1 MTRFRLTAL
10 FLSLFFLHT
19 LGQSNDE
26 SRNKMAFYSDSFQ
39 SYMGNNI
46 DSSLYFIRMI
56 AANPRY
62 SANLKDCLHNRFAV
76 LFGKIYEGST
86 IGITAYKI
94 LEVMVADSNE
104 KLVNSAKPL
113 YYWAKIQRSENDN
126 NELVKLTNA
135 FIKSELSKDIYNNRA
150 GRYALLIY
158 QVIFQ
163 KKELNELAERLLST
177 TIKKIKFNL
186 SNPDSLPEP
195 LLRKKIWF
203 KYLYASANSIKAD
216 NYMKLHQEK
225 REGEYYKI
233 ASEYSPDISD
243 KQYIEEYSFDKYL
256 FTMYFRPQKLEHY
269 IYTDDYFWDD
279 YLSFLT
285 KHSKNNKEVLAT
297 LLSMAIADPKYKEK
311 LKSFYE
317 LNYPE
322 QESFSSFWTKSINK
336 NLKPVIDFSL
346 KQMDGQVFAT
356 KDISGKWALIDF
368 WGTWCGPCRAEHPD
382 LQKLY
387 QAFMSK
393 DTVNFIFLTIA
404 CYDDE
409 SKVKSYVKEN
419 NYNFPVAMADTKIV
433 KLYSVT
439 SFPSKVLI
447 TPQGKYLIV
456 PFGIDWVNF
465 IKQYTN
471 L

>member
-1 MTRFRLTAL
+1 M
-10 FLSLFFLHT
+10 
-19 LGQSNDE
+19 
-26 SRNKMAFYSDSFQ
+26 Y
-39 SYMGNNI
+39 NNI
-46 DSSLYFIRMI
+46 DSSLYFIRLI
-56 AANPRY
+56 AANPAY
-62 SANLKDCLHNRFAV
+62 STNLRDCLHNKFAG
-76 LFGKIYEGST
+76 LFDKIYEGST
-86 IGITAYKI
+86 IGIAAYKI

-113 YYWAKIQRSENDN
+113 YYWAKVQRSSNDN

-135 FIKSELSKDIYNNRA
+135 FIETELSKDIYNNRA

-177 TIKKIKFNL
+177 TIKKIKSNL
-186 SNPDSLPEP
+186 SYPDSLSEP
-195 LLRKKIWF
+195 LLRKKVWF
-203 KYLYASANSIKAD
+203 KYLYAYANSIKAD

-225 REGEYYKI
+225 RAGEYYKI

-243 KQYIEEYSFDKYL
+243 KQYIEEYAFDKYL
-256 FTMYFRPQKLEHY
+256 LTMYFRPQKLEHY
-269 IYTDDYFWDD
+269 VYMDDYFGDD

-285 KHSKNNKEVLAT
+285 KHSKNNKEVLAI
-297 LLSMAIADPKYKEK
+297 LQSMAIADPTKYKEK

-317 LNYPE
+317 LNYPD
-322 QESFSSFWTKSINK
+322 QEPFNSFWTKSINK
-336 NLKPVIDFSL
+336 NLKPVIDFSI
-346 KQMDGQVFAT
+346 KKMDGRVFAT
-356 KDISGKWALIDF
+356 KDICGKWALIDF

-387 QAFMSK
+387 QAFVPK

-419 NYNFPVAMADTKIV
+419 NYSFPVAMADTKIL
-433 KLYSVT
+433 KLYNVT
-439 SFPSKVLI
+439 SFPFKVLI

-456 PFGIDWVNF
+456 PFGIDWVDF
-465 IKQYTN
+465 IKQYVN